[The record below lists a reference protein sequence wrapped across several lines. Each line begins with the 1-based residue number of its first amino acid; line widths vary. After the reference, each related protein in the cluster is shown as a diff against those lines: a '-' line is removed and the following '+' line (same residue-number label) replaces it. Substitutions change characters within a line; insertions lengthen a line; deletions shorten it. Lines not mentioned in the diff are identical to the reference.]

1 MNRSNQFHQN
11 QFLSQRIFFPT
22 FLGKNLL
29 ESSNPRAS
37 FPVTVRFGVQWRITR
52 DEIEATA
59 KLGNYPNIP
68 LDVNDAAELAAFA
81 ILPLP
86 CVTVLQ
92 SRGHKLHETCPLLSA
107 VSRNNFPRLEDFF
120 AIISRIYR
128 RILTE
133 NRSTISC
140 SLNLTRE
147 IFGLT
152 EVWSKDLMIHWLVS
166 LCNGVYCI

>member
-1 MNRSNQFHQN
+1 M
-11 QFLSQRIFFPT
+11 
-22 FLGKNLL
+22 
-29 ESSNPRAS
+29 
-37 FPVTVRFGVQWRITR
+37 RFGVQWRITR

-92 SRGHKLHETCPLLSA
+92 SRGHKLHVPASVRSFTKQFSKTGRFL
-107 VSRNNFPRLEDFF
+107 RNYIANLPEDFNGE
-120 AIISRIYR
+120 SV
-128 RILTE
+128 
-133 NRSTISC
+133 RSTISR

>member
-1 MNRSNQFHQN
+1 MLNRSNQFHQN
-11 QFLSQRIFFPT
+11 QFLSRRIFFPT

-107 VSRNNFPRLEDFF
+107 VSRNNFPRRFLRNYIANLPEDFNGESVHD
-120 AIISRIYR
+120 IIFIESYTRNFR
-128 RILTE
+128 FD
-133 NRSTISC
+133 RSLVKGFDD
-140 SLNLTRE
+140 SLVG
-147 IFGLT
+147 II
-152 EVWSKDLMIHWLVS
+152 V
-166 LCNGVYCI
+166 